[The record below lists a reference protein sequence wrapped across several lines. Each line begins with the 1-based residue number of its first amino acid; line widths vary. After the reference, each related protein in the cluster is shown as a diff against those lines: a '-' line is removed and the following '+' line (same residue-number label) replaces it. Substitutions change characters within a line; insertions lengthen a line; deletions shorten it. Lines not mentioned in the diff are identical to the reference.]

1 MTTPDLAPEDN
12 PQLTEH
18 VEQSIKAIA
27 DFHREHYRSAPVLQR
42 ALDTVTETLGRPGLV
57 VVVVAALA
65 AWIAITRA
73 TGHGGVTDPA
83 FAWLELAATVSS
95 LLVAILILAT
105 QRREDQLGD
114 RRAKLT
120 LELAILSD
128 RKSAKIIELL
138 EELRRDHPNVAD
150 RVDRESDEMAQPTDP
165 GAVLAAIDD
174 LAKPDRST

>member
-1 MTTPDLAPEDN
+1 MATPDPPCEDIAP
-12 PQLTEH
+12 LTEH

-42 ALDTVTETLGRPGLV
+42 ALDGVTDTLGQPILV
-57 VVVVAALA
+57 VLVVAMLA
-65 AWIAITRA
+65 GWSAVTWA
-73 TGHGGVTDPA
+73 TGHGSVTEPA

-138 EELRRDHPNVAD
+138 EELRRDHPNLAD
-150 RVDRESDEMAQPTDP
+150 RVDQESDEMAQPTDP
-165 GAVLAAIDD
+165 GAVLAAIDE
-174 LAKPDRST
+174 LAKPRAK